1 MPVKMRLA
9 RHGRKRYAYYHI
21 VVADSRAPRDGRYI
35 ERIGTYNPNTNPA
48 TIDLDFDKAFD
59 WLTKGAQPT
68 DTVRGILSYKGV
80 LYKKHLMGGVKK
92 GAFDEAEAEKRL
104 DSWMS
109 EKDAKIQ
116 AKIDRLAGDA
126 EAETKKQLEA
136 ETKIKEERSA
146 AIATRD
152 AELAAE
158 AEAEVK
164 AAAAEKV
171 AEEAAQAEELAEAKA
186 KAEVEAKP
194 EAPVEEVKEEVAE
207 KVAEKAV
214 EEVAEKTKEEPAKEA
229 KEVAEK
235 TSEKTEKA
243 EAKAP
248 AKSEEAPKK
257 EGAKS

>member
-21 VVADSRAPRDGRYI
+21 VVADSRTPRDGRYI

-68 DTVRGILSYKGV
+68 DTVKGILSYKGV

-126 EAETKKQLEA
+126 AAETKKQFES
-136 ETKIKEERSA
+136 ETKIKEDRTA
-146 AIATRD
+146 AFTARD

-158 AEAEVK
+158 AEAKVKAIAAERAAEEEAKVAAEAEAKAEAEPVVEAETKEEAVAEPEVK
-164 AAAAEKV
+164 AEEKV
-171 AEEAAQAEELAEAKA
+171 AETKTEAVA
-186 KAEVEAKP
+186 
-194 EAPVEEVKEEVAE
+194 EVKEEA
-207 KVAEKAV
+207 K
-214 EEVAEKTKEEPAKEA
+214 KETPAKE
-229 KEVAEK
+229 
-235 TSEKTEKA
+235 EKA
-243 EAKAP
+243 
-248 AKSEEAPKK
+248 PKE